1 MKNNEQGFTLPE
13 LISVIAVTSIFVGL
27 IMFFMISFW
36 RYGYLLEA
44 DLDTFVTR
52 LNAQDYLRT
61 AIGDSAG
68 LINQNSIADNHTG
81 DPDPANA
88 SNLYWEPIH
97 AVPGNIPIGATNTT
111 SPLLYYRR
119 ASISTAN
126 AVILNGS
133 QPYEDEFVLY
143 LDGTS
148 KNLML
153 RSLANS
159 YAPDNRLKTSCPPD
173 IATDI
178 CPPDKIL
185 SSDVA
190 SVNTKY
196 FSRNGNLIDYHS
208 IWDANI
214 NDYAGPD
221 FPAVEVLELTI
232 NISKKPIFQKTNA
245 TVNSTIIRV
254 ALRNT

>member
-1 MKNNEQGFTLPE
+1 MPE
-13 LISVIAVTSIFVGL
+13 LISVMVVTSIFVGL
-27 IMFFMISFW
+27 ILFFMISFW

-61 AIGDSAG
+61 AIGDSSG
-68 LINQNSIADNHTG
+68 LLNQNSIADNNTHN
-81 DPDPANA
+81 PDPADA
-88 SNLYWEPIH
+88 SNLYWLPIH
-97 AVPGNIPIGATNTT
+97 AVPGNTPIGGANTT
-111 SPLLYYRR
+111 TPLLYYKR
-119 ASISTAN
+119 ASVNSSKT
-126 AVILNGS
+126 VILNGS

-143 LDGTS
+143 LDGLT

-153 RSLANS
+153 RSLANPL
-159 YAPDNRLKTSCPPD
+159 ATDNRLKTSCPPA
-173 IATDI
+173 IATANCPADKTIAADI
-178 CPPDKIL
+178 
-185 SSDVA
+185 SSID
-190 SVNTKY
+190 TKY

-208 IWDANI
+208 IWDPDI

-221 FPAVEVLELTI
+221 YPTVEVLELTI
-232 NISKKPIFQKTNA
+232 NISKKPVLQKTNA